1 MTMQELKRAPKSSS
15 KWANPRNLNKSRFW
29 TGPNFTSIC
38 AWAFSQQVSN
48 YMLMSPLLWLD
59 LEILLRLIV
68 TLETHFSAG
77 LLILKDIN
85 SEALRLK
92 GEFGAGDRS
101 HTISL
106 G

>member
-1 MTMQELKRAPKSSS
+1 
-15 KWANPRNLNKSRFW
+15 
-29 TGPNFTSIC
+29 
-38 AWAFSQQVSN
+38 
-48 YMLMSPLLWLD
+48 MSPLLWLD